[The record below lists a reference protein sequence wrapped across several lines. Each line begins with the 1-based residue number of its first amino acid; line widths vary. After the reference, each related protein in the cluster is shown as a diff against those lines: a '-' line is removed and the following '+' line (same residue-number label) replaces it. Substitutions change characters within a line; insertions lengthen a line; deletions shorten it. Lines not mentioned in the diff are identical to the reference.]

1 MRVANA
7 ATARDLAALLA
18 RSNKYHAIPTWY
30 AGQRYDSK
38 LEAAYAQSLD
48 LLLRAGGIV
57 AWQRQV
63 PVELHGADG
72 SVLKIW
78 RCDFLVT
85 YPNGAIDYVEV
96 KGHPTR
102 EWKLTRKLF
111 EAEYPER
118 TLVVVTR

>member
-18 RSNKYHAIPTWY
+18 RGNKYHAIPTWY
-30 AGQRYDSK
+30 AGQRYDSR

-48 LLLRAGGIV
+48 LLLRAGGI
-57 AWQRQV
+57 ASWARQV
-63 PVELHGADG
+63 PVELHAWDG

-85 YPNGAIDYVEV
+85 YRDGSQDWVEC
-96 KGHPTR
+96 KGRETR

-111 EAEYPER
+111 ETEYPER